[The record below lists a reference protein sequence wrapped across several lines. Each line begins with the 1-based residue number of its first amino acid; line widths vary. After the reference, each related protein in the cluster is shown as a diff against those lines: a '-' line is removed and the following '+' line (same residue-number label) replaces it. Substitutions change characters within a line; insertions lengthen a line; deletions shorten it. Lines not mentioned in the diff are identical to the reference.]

1 MNLWLLVV
9 YKMEV
14 NGYWHLKYKKKHAKQ
29 NKWHLKI
36 L

>member
-14 NGYWHLKYKKKHAKQ
+14 NGYWHLKYKKNMQ
-29 NKWHLKI
+29 NKI
-36 L
+36 SGT